1 MSMIYSHNEEIFIR
15 LMMMKTRGKVLMRNL
30 LFTNSFDLSF
40 CAKRKDLN
48 TEVTFMNNTGKYV
61 TMALKF

>member
-1 MSMIYSHNEEIFIR
+1 
-15 LMMMKTRGKVLMRNL
+15 MMKTRGKVLMRNL